1 MKNYISEDLFIHRN
15 GKVGFWAYLDQSLD
29 LRWSFDLDDTWG
41 LACFTIDIDWF
52 AKKLISKV
60 LSELF
65 SQAVGNKTRIVWQGR
80 SMCFL

>member
-41 LACFTIDIDWF
+41 LACFTIDIDYR
-52 AKKLISKV
+52 LI
-60 LSELF
+60 
-65 SQAVGNKTRIVWQGR
+65 
-80 SMCFL
+80 C